1 MSVSLMNYSRILTT
15 YCILIYSNCMGEII
29 FIIKVCDNLY
39 NPYNLEAMM
48 PFVSIPLREYQSA
61 MQAGL
66 PASARLWQ
74 AGKMHGKT

>member
-1 MSVSLMNYSRILTT
+1 MS
-15 YCILIYSNCMGEII
+15 EFI
-29 FIIKVCDNLY
+29 FIIKLLDNLY

-66 PASARLWQ
+66 PAAEALCEPCSNRTKRQTISLG
-74 AGKMHGKT
+74 GKNAWKDLAQS